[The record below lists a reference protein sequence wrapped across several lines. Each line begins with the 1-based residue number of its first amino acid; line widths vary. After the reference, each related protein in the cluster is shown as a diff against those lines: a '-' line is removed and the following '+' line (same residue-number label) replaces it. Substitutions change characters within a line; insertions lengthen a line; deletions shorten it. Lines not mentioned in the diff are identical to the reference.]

1 LPLARFSDLRD
12 RRRDLVFSH
21 LTDSYDDGAENF
33 AFATR
38 APRFFTRNYQRFY
51 HVSLSDTLD
60 SAR

>member
-33 AFATR
+33 AFSTHDTL
-38 APRFFTRNYQRFY
+38 FFTRNYQRFY
-51 HVSLSDTLD
+51 HVSLSAALD